1 VPFHIGQLSV
11 QGMRQEG
18 SVGDAY
24 CQGTVWS
31 HVTSHLLIFQQDQ
44 AHDGDV
50 DGIPNAG
57 VMKQA
62 SHLCERQRT
71 RL

>member
-1 VPFHIGQLSV
+1 
-11 QGMRQEG
+11 
-18 SVGDAY
+18 VGDAY